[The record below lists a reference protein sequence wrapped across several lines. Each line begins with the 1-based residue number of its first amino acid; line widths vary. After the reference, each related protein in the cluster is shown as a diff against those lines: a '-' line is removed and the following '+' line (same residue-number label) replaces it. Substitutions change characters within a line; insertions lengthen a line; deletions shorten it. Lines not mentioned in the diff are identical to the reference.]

1 MQLYEDTGGKMEG
14 ATIFFGIWA
23 LGTWKS
29 WSDITNRRG
38 LICSR
43 FSEETVKNLN
53 ENVAKKLGVS
63 LILAYFTIG
72 ATLIKAVLWL
82 AIRITDGI

>member
-1 MQLYEDTGGKMEG
+1 MEVMVGHYEPARIDLQSL
-14 ATIFFGIWA
+14 F
-23 LGTWKS
+23 
-29 WSDITNRRG
+29 RRD
-38 LICSR
+38 C
-43 FSEETVKNLN
+43 KNLN